1 MKRKINII
9 IALVLLVFAL
19 TSCAKDDETVV
30 FRTVED
36 FSGHNL
42 GILTGTVLDRLTDE
56 IIPDITWHYYED
68 HTGSLEALMKG
79 DIDAALSDEPVARS
93 AVAEREGIG
102 VFPEIII
109 KDSYG
114 YIFTKGSG
122 LNDKFSLVIE
132 EFLSDGTI
140 DSLKAKW
147 FSGDSDRMRIDWSSY
162 DTAERPGG
170 MIKYAFEPTA
180 YPMTYMGSDGRASG
194 FEAELLL
201 MIADRLDMGVNCIPA
216 NFSSII
222 NFVQTG
228 KADVASGGIS
238 ITDERKESVDFS
250 LSHYLGGA
258 VFICR
263 NENLEGVSLTEK
275 ESKSFF
281 TSLSES
287 FYKTFVKEQRWVLI
301 AKGLGITLL
310 ISSLSTLFGTLLG
323 VVLLFM
329 LRSRKKFIHTPASFF
344 CTIIQGIPTLVILLI
359 VYFVIFGSVNL
370 SPVIVATI
378 AFSLIFSVSVAGI
391 LESGINAIDRGQEEA
406 SVALGFGKIDLY
418 RRIIMPQAVAHVLP
432 LYKGE
437 IVSLM
442 KMTSIVGYIAI
453 QDLTKAG
460 DIIRSRTYEAFF
472 PLIAVA
478 LIYFLLSSLIGF
490 IISHIAESINPKR
503 RKIRLPRTAEEGG
516 IELESEDKKNDN
528 SVLIEIEHLRKEY
541 TNITPLMDVNTT
553 IRRGEV
559 ITIIGP
565 SGTGKSTLL
574 RCINRLETPSSGSIK
589 VFGEDTSD
597 KKTDLRA
604 LRQRMGMVFQSFNLF
619 SHMTVIENVMLAPV
633 VLKKERKEYAYANG
647 MRLLRMVGMA
657 GKALSYPDELSG
669 GQKQRVAIARTLA
682 MDPEIVLFDE
692 PTSALDPT
700 MVGEVLSAIR
710 ELAKKGMTMMIVTH
724 EMKFAR
730 DVSSRIFYMDQGEIY
745 EDGTPEEIFERPR
758 RDRTRV
764 FVKRLKV
771 LSLSIDSADYDF
783 IAMSEKLQTYGE
795 KNMFGKKRIMAL
807 RLLFEE
813 VVAVGIMRNNG
824 FRFPIT
830 IAVEYGEDDDILSMR
845 FEWEGEEFN
854 PLENGDEI
862 SRKIMSSQ
870 INKSV
875 FTYINGNN
883 RLQLNL

>member
-9 IALVLLVFAL
+9 IALVLLVFVLA
-19 TSCAKDDETVV
+19 SCIKDDETLV

-56 IIPDITWHYYED
+56 IIPNITWNYYED
-68 HTGSLEALMKG
+68 HTGALEALMKG
-79 DIDAALSDEPVARS
+79 DIDAALNDEPVARA

-102 VFPEIII
+102 LFPEIII

-114 YIFTKGSG
+114 YIFTKDSG
-122 LNDKFSLVIE
+122 LNDKFSLLIE

-140 DSLKAKW
+140 DSLKEKW
-147 FSGDSDRMRIDWSSY
+147 FSGDSERMRIDWTSY

-170 MIKYAFEPTA
+170 MIKYTFEPTA

-201 MIADRLDMGVNCIPA
+201 MIAEKLDMGVNCIPA

-263 NENLEGVSLTEK
+263 SENLEGVSLGEK

-310 ISSLSTLFGTLLG
+310 ISALSTLFGTLLG

-329 LRSRKKFIHTPASFF
+329 LRSRKKFIHAPASFF

-359 VYFVIFGSVNL
+359 VYFVIFGSVSL

-478 LIYFLLSSLIGF
+478 IIYFLLSSLIGF
-490 IISHIAESINPKR
+490 IISRIAEGINPKR
-503 RKIRLPRTAEEGG
+503 RKVRLPRMAEEGV
-516 IELESEDKKNDN
+516 IELESEEKSNDG

-541 TNITPLMDVNTT
+541 PNITPLMNVNTT

-647 MRLLRMVGMA
+647 MRLLRLVGMA

-710 ELAKKGMTMMIVTH
+710 ELAKRGMTMMIVTH

-862 SRKIMSSQ
+862 SRKIISSQ